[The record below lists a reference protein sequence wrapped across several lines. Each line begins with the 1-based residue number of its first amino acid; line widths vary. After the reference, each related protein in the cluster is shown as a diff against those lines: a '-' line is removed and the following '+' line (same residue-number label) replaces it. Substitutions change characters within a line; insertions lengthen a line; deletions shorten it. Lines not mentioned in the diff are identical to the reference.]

1 MPRLEWDKSGER
13 YYEMGTSRGVLYP
26 AKGTA
31 YDTGVAWNGLTAVNE
46 SPEGAEATDLWA
58 DDTKYATFRSAEK
71 FKGTIEAYTYPE
83 EFEECDGTKEIAPGI
98 TVGQQ
103 GRKAFGLCYRSA
115 IGSDVDIERSQ
126 YKLHLV
132 YGCTA
137 SPSEKSRET
146 INDSPDAITFSWEFE
161 TTPVNVPIE
170 GFKPTALLEI
180 DSRRVSAENLKK
192 LEDKLY
198 GTAETEPTLL
208 LPAEVIALIGVE
220 GVVTASEN
228 ADNTATE

>member
-1 MPRLEWDKSGER
+1 MPRLEWDKTGER
-13 YYEMGTSRGVLYP
+13 YYEMGASKGVLYP
-26 AKGTA
+26 AKDTT
-31 YDTGVAWNGLTAVNE
+31 YDKGVAWNGLTAVNE

-58 DDTKYATFRSAEK
+58 DDQKYATFRSAEK

-146 INDSPDAITFSWEFE
+146 INDSPDATTFSWEFE
-161 TTPVNVPIE
+161 TTPVNVTKVDGI
-170 GFKPTALLEI
+170 KATATLEI
-180 DSRRVSAENLKK
+180 DSRRVSTENMKK
-192 LEDKLY
+192 LEDALY
-198 GTAETEPTLL
+198 GTNDTEPKLL
-208 LPAEVIALIGVE
+208 LPDEVIALIG
-220 GVVTASEN
+220 
-228 ADNTATE
+228 TEAVSGDTTGKE

>member
-1 MPRLEWDKSGER
+1 MARLEWDKSGER
-13 YYEMGTSRGVLYP
+13 FYEMGTSQCVLYI
-26 AKGTA
+26 AEGTT
-31 YDTGVAWNGLTAVNE
+31 YKNGIAWNGITAISE

-71 FKGTIEAYTYPE
+71 FKGTIEAYMYPD
-83 EFEECDGTKEIAPGI
+83 EFEECDGTKEIADGI

-103 GRKAFGLCYRSA
+103 NRTAFGLCYRSA
-115 IGSDVDIERSQ
+115 IGSDVDVARSE

-137 SPSEKSRET
+137 SPSERSRET

-161 TTPVNVPIE
+161 TTPVNVGE

-180 DSRRVSAENLKK
+180 DSRRVSKENRKK
-192 LEDKLY
+192 LEDALY
-198 GTAETEPTLL
+198 GTASTEPKLL
-208 LPAEVIALIGVE
+208 LPSEVLALVG
-220 GVVTASEN
+220 TAAVSG
-228 ADNTATE
+228 T